1 MDPVTLRTDRLVLSV
16 PLPAD
21 TEDVIAYANDPDV
34 VAFIAMPEPY
44 GHAEAHQWLTAVVQ
58 EGWATD
64 TRYEFGIRRTG
75 DPRLLGTVG
84 LFGIDGGGAE
94 IGYATHP
101 DARGQGLVT
110 EAADRVLQWA
120 FAPAPQGLGLVR
132 VQWRAKAENAGSIA
146 VARRLGMRY
155 EGRRRSAVLHHGVRH
170 DELLAAVLVDD
181 DRSAGTVW
189 PAS

>member
-16 PLPAD
+16 PVLAD
-21 TEDVIAYANDPDV
+21 TEDVIAYATDPDV

-58 EGWATD
+58 DGWAEG
-64 TRYEFGIRRTG
+64 TRTEFGIRRQG

-84 LFGIDGGGAE
+84 LFGIAGGSAE

-110 EAADRVLQWA
+110 EAADRVLRWA

-132 VQWRAKAENAGSIA
+132 VQWRAMAENTGSIA
-146 VARRLGMRY
+146 VARRLGMRF
-155 EGRRRSAVLHHGVRH
+155 EGRRRSAVLHHGERH

-181 DRSAGTVW
+181 DRSASPDW
-189 PAS
+189 PSA